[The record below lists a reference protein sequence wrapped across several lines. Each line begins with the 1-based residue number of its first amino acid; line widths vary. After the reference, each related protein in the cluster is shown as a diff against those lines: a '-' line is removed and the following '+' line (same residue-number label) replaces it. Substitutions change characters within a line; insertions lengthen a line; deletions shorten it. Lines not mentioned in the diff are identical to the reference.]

1 MGGKQSTNNDLKG
14 RVAVI
19 ISIENE
25 LCFRTA
31 FDLIERGA
39 YLIVG
44 CKNPEKLIKKM
55 SKSVRKGKVD
65 LLALDLIC
73 NSSILEFANH
83 VKSRHDK
90 IHIMMS
96 SVEIIEH
103 AQGLS
108 YLYKLLFDTVK
119 NSGKLGQ
126 VCAQVLKTFSETI
139 ETRSSRKRNLD
150 WQNSFSYSKIILVSS
165 VRLKHLRGIEYWKF
179 RHEESSRPKGL
190 GDQRK
195 SIPNIEVINN
205 IGEISHCL
213 EEENCHI
220 ILAALNPSTIRT
232 ERYNRIISG
241 RNLLKWSWYNL
252 GRNTSN
258 IGNQGVLYVA
268 IGTIDKNE
276 RSKSKD
282 TCFSCFWF
290 ILYWL
295 KVRFNK

>member
-19 ISIENE
+19 VTIENE

-44 CKNPEKLIKKM
+44 CKNPEKLIKNM

-65 LLALDLIC
+65 LFALDLIC

-83 VKSRHDK
+83 VKSRHKK

-96 SVEIIEH
+96 SVEINEH
-103 AQGLS
+103 AHGLS
-108 YLYKLLFDTVK
+108 YLYKLLFHTVK
-119 NSGKLGQ
+119 NSGKLGPD
-126 VCAQVLKTFSETI
+126 CAQVLKTFSETI
-139 ETRSSRKRNLD
+139 EARSSRKRNLD
-150 WQNSFSYSKIILVSS
+150 WQNSFTYSQMILVSS

-179 RHEESSRPKGL
+179 RHEGSSQPKRL
-190 GDQRK
+190 GDKRK
-195 SIPNIEVINN
+195 SIPHIELINS

-220 ILAALNPSTIRT
+220 ILAALNPSAIRT
-232 ERYNRIISG
+232 ERYNKIISG
-241 RNLLKWSWYNL
+241 QNLLKWSWYNL

-258 IGNQGVLYVA
+258 VGNQAVLYVA

-282 TCFSCFWF
+282 NCFSCFWF
-290 ILYWL
+290 TLYWL
-295 KVRFNK
+295 KVRFNR